1 MVPTIINIVD
11 GKLEVVLSVRYPEI
25 LTIEDIMKNLICIWS
40 KIILINLS
48 LLGKF
53 KASKLYR

>member
-48 LLGKF
+48 LLGKI
-53 KASKLYR
+53 